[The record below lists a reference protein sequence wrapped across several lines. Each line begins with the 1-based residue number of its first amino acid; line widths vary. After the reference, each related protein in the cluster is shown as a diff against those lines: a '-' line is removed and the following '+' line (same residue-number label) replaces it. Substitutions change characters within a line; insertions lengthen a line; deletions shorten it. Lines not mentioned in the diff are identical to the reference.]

1 MSKKTSDKLRQA
13 ERQIKQREEKEAD
26 ILIRRDI
33 HELEKQEKLQDYLN
47 DIMDTREDKE
57 KFKVLKS
64 LSGIITNDDKEIFYQ
79 TVFAKKQGRCT
90 PVVLISSG
98 SLHPVKNR
106 AIILIKRSMNPMTE
120 EYKDENGIPIY
131 KKLKDVPEEERYQF
145 FEYNNV
151 TYKFIQSVFWEG
163 SHNIQTIDNNA
174 IYDVI
179 NKKEYNKQIFK
190 ELRNIIKEYFFH
202 IRPYEYDVLGTAAV
216 ISYIAHVLGNVFYL
230 CFHGGMGTGKS
241 TTLSLLSFL
250 QFNGRFSGK
259 GTVPSSVRLIHFHGI
274 SLNQDE
280 FEKMNK
286 EEKTMIVNVF
296 NTGFNSYGI
305 YTLTNMGIKDVRR
318 QIISMKTFGMKSFT
332 CNSLTGFDPSFID
345 RLYVILSIKTNKK
358 LKNIYRLSAIDLKR
372 FQDLRNKLFVYCL
385 FHWKEIRDDIDEM
398 RKKLEEE
405 NVFGRETD
413 KNSII
418 LGIIKHF
425 LGDDY
430 AGKVKEY
437 IQQKAPVLQLEHVKT
452 MEYIVLD
459 TIVSKC
465 MNEKTSFVD
474 VLNKELYTD
483 LLSQLGMSADDKYAP
498 SDQKP
503 RKILDSLGLTG
514 RKENLGKM
522 HGGNRVYHIN
532 TDELV
537 NVLESNNYTD
547 LLKKILWRTPLTP
560 LKPLTAFTKKDER
573 GEETEDGEEK
583 YTEQLMDLDLSK
595 YKMTVRK
602 IETVVGNEKLPPFQ
616 IARRMNKTTLAEIDF
631 IECLLKQAVYD
642 TSFRTTLRVDSDVF
656 YYNETKKDGDT
667 NEK

>member
-1 MSKKTSDKLRQA
+1 MSKKASDKLRQA

-26 ILIRRDI
+26 ILIRRDM
-33 HELEKQEKLQDYLN
+33 HELERQEKFHDYLN
-47 DIMDTREDKE
+47 DIMDTPEGKE

-90 PVVLISSG
+90 PVVLTSNG

-106 AIILIKRSMNPMTE
+106 ANILIKRSMNLLTE
-120 EYKDENGIPIY
+120 EYKDENGDPIY

-151 TYKFIQSVFWEG
+151 TYKFIQSVFWED

-174 IYDVI
+174 IHDVI
-179 NKKEYNKQIFK
+179 KKKECTKQIFK

-202 IRPYEYDVLGTAAV
+202 ICPYEYDVLGTAAV
-216 ISYIAHVLGNVFYL
+216 ISYIAYVLGNVFYL
-230 CFHGGMGTGKS
+230 CFLGGMGTGKS

-296 NTGFNSYGI
+296 NTGFNSYGV

-318 QIISMKTFGMKSFT
+318 QAISMKTFGMKSFT

-358 LKNIYRLSAIDLKR
+358 LKNIYRLSAVDLKR

-385 FHWKEIRDDIDEM
+385 FHWREIRDDIDEL
-398 RKKLEEE
+398 RNKLEEE
-405 NVFGRETD
+405 NVFGSETD

-425 LGDDY
+425 LGDIY
-430 AGKVKEY
+430 AGMVKRY
-437 IQQKAPVLQLEHVKT
+437 IQQKAPVLQLEHIKT

-465 MNEKTSFVD
+465 MNEKTLFVD
-474 VLNKELYTD
+474 VVNKELYTN
-483 LLSQLGMSADDKYAP
+483 LLSQLGMSADNKYAP

-532 TDELV
+532 TDELI

-547 LLKKILWRTPLTP
+547 LLAKILWRTPLT
-560 LKPLTAFTKKDER
+560 
-573 GEETEDGEEK
+573 
-583 YTEQLMDLDLSK
+583 
-595 YKMTVRK
+595 
-602 IETVVGNEKLPPFQ
+602 
-616 IARRMNKTTLAEIDF
+616 
-631 IECLLKQAVYD
+631 LL
-642 TSFRTTLRVDSDVF
+642 
-656 YYNETKKDGDT
+656 
-667 NEK
+667 